1 MRSIAVSRR
10 WTGQSSP
17 GCPNPLVTEDRRAA
31 EPPLPRRA
39 ARSQSRASMGMGRPA
54 ADSFKEVLRHAP
66 SSTRRLP
73 LAREPRARKGP
84 RRLAQRVPHRGLPR
98 QRLQGAVA
106 TRPARRLKAFVL
118 SAKKC
123 AKTTQTSGFAPVGRS
138 RPVGNRSPWPSQ
150 RQPRRE
156 GAVPIGRQA
165 LVQRTTK
172 ESSPFRGCPRAFRE
186 SCGVSSRARRDR
198 PGVGAGRRPGTYSG
212 ATLPFGERARDRG
225 GSADA
230 QTPGSTAERRRRIW
244 ALGRSALRARSRG
257 GINYGWKDLRRQQG
271 FVLQDRVPWV
281 T

>member
-118 SAKKC
+118 SAKKMREDHADKRFC
-123 AKTTQTSGFAPVGRS
+123 
-138 RPVGNRSPWPSQ
+138 
-150 RQPRRE
+150 PRR
-156 GAVPIGRQA
+156 A
-165 LVQRTTK
+165 LAAGWQQESVAKPTATT
-172 ESSPFRGCPRAFRE
+172 ERRGCPYRKASPCATNDEGVFAFPGLSQSLPRE
-186 SCGVSSRARRDR
+186 
-198 PGVGAGRRPGTYSG
+198 
-212 ATLPFGERARDRG
+212 L
-225 GSADA
+225 
-230 QTPGSTAERRRRIW
+230 RRI
-244 ALGRSALRARSRG
+244 
-257 GINYGWKDLRRQQG
+257 
-271 FVLQDRVPWV
+271 
-281 T
+281 